1 MRIIRAVA
9 VVLTVLAVL
18 SGCERSGVSR
28 LDYADRAFESEIVW
42 TLDRVRYRAVLVVG
56 DPTESGKVRDVS
68 LRFLEPDSLFGV
80 KAERID
86 GGYHLS
92 LGDTVFDGTDIS
104 GLFGIA
110 ELFRT
115 DGVIL
120 SSSIVTLGGEAI
132 NLVKLTR
139 GGNEEISV
147 YISSDS
153 GAPVRICGAVGGREI
168 CLDVLRFDRKAPRE

>member
-1 MRIIRAVA
+1 M
-9 VVLTVLAVL
+9 
-18 SGCERSGVSR
+18 
-28 LDYADRAFESEIVW
+28 
-42 TLDRVRYRAVLVVG
+42 G
-56 DPTESGKVRDVS
+56 DPTESERGRDVS
-68 LRFLEPDSLFGV
+68 LRFFEPASLFGV

-92 LGDTVFDGTDIS
+92 LGDTVFEGTDVS
-104 GLFGIA
+104 GLFEIA

-115 DGVIL
+115 DGEIL
-120 SSSIVTLGGEAI
+120 SSSLVTLCGEAT

-139 GGNEEISV
+139 GENEEISV

-153 GAPVRICGAVGGREI
+153 GAPMRICGAVGGREI